1 MRNRLNLDPVRNLN
15 QLSPAMRFGAYQ
27 MTIPTSRSTI
37 TEEIRLETPSLKD
50 RTYTRIAMSAQG
62 SCPRLSNEL
71 MMRAPRGWRL
81 HHYSFYPS
89 TF

>member
-50 RTYTRIAMSAQG
+50 RTYTRTGLHPMLHGFSQRSPKNRRMTSG
-62 SCPRLSNEL
+62 PQMCPK
-71 MMRAPRGWRL
+71 W
-81 HHYSFYPS
+81 SFARN
-89 TF
+89 